1 MNYAGERS
9 DPLISSR
16 FGNSRRSS
24 SSREL
29 SISQHWRAVLLCTE
43 INSSSY
49 LGIIF
54 SFGSRSPI
62 NAAQSGGDCGMTLA
76 FPIFVPQSGVH
87 MRPIERLYREFCERA
102 ARECEAEAK
111 RYEDHLHLED
121 ADYQFIVSL
130 RERAHYLREQIR
142 RMDAAYSSNRAS

>member
-1 MNYAGERS
+1 
-9 DPLISSR
+9 
-16 FGNSRRSS
+16 
-24 SSREL
+24 
-29 SISQHWRAVLLCTE
+29 
-43 INSSSY
+43 
-49 LGIIF
+49 
-54 SFGSRSPI
+54 
-62 NAAQSGGDCGMTLA
+62 MTLA
-76 FPIFVPQSGVH
+76 FPILVPQSGVH

-102 ARECEAEAK
+102 AMECEAEAK